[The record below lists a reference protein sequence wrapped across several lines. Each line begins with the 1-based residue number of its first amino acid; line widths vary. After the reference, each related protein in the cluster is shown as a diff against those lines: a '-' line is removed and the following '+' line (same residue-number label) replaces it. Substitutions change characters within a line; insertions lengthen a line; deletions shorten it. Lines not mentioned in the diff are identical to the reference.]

1 MQLLKN
7 ICKEVC
13 DLPEVYRPLH
23 WRVSACP
30 LVKLYTQLDT
40 EFRTMGPSV
49 SCNMDVTSGLEVS
62 GWFSRKTW
70 AKIKVKHYCWGLGVD
85 VI

>member
-62 GWFSRKTW
+62 G
-70 AKIKVKHYCWGLGVD
+70 GLLGRRGPKLKSNTTAGG
-85 VI
+85 